1 MYALSR
7 TLKCG
12 LCCGAFICLLLSEL
26 LTHFYLTHKN
36 DDSFHIKCGIHGWQN
51 SYRIY
56 NSLCKHV
63 RSKHVVFLNTPS
75 NELSEVDIN
84 FESVLQPVP
93 PDARCPSSDNE
104 LSLPATEVIIVFFFS
119 FLAGKNFFLMSSA
132 CTRAQILR
140 YEQLP
145 PLPAGI
151 YISTCPVLMASDVEL
166 ACFRVTF
173 PPLPPQRYK

>member
-1 MYALSR
+1 MFLLLRTSLYAMSR
-7 TLKCG
+7 TWKCG

-36 DDSFHIKCGIHGWQN
+36 DDSFHIKCGIHGCQN

-56 NSLCKHV
+56 NSLYKHV

-93 PDARCPSSDNE
+93 PDACCPSSDNE

-119 FLAGKNFFLMSSA
+119 FLPGKKMFLMSSA
-132 CTRAQILR
+132 CMRA
-140 YEQLP
+140 
-145 PLPAGI
+145 
-151 YISTCPVLMASDVEL
+151 
-166 ACFRVTF
+166 
-173 PPLPPQRYK
+173 